1 LPFDISFDYE
11 YRFTPIKRSVIS
23 HLLAILVKIIFVL
36 SSVPSGRAGGQIDL
50 QPTIRNH
57 HQQLQPQAFC
67 RTAEWLYNPKEMQ
80 DNKYY
85 GDNNQNVNPIAGL
98 GKTGTD
104 PPAEKAQ
111 QPQDEQ
117 NYYDGPQHEISPF
130 ERPIKG

>member
-11 YRFTPIKRSVIS
+11 YGFTPIKRSVIS

-36 SSVPSGRAGGQIDL
+36 PSVPSGRARWQIDFRL
-50 QPTIRNH
+50 TTRNH
-57 HQQLQPQAFC
+57 HQLHQHRSFC
-67 RTAEWLYNPKEMQ
+67 RTTEWLCNPKESQ
-80 DNKYY
+80 DNE
-85 GDNNQNVNPIAGL
+85 DDSNDDQNVNPIAGL

-130 ERPIKG
+130 ERPI